1 MPLRQ
6 TTGFVESL
14 LRLAGLD
21 WKVPDFS
28 TLCRRQKTL
37 NVSIPYRGG
46 SGPLHLL
53 IDATGIKA
61 EGEGEWNARKHGGS
75 KKRLWRKL
83 HLGMDEETLEIR
95 AVGVTTSNVGD
106 APMLPDLLEQIP
118 PDQDIATV
126 TADGAYDTRR
136 CHNVIA
142 ARGAAAII
150 PPRKN
155 AQLWKPT
162 TAGAIARNEA
172 VRACK
177 YLGRALWRKLT
188 GYHRRSRAETKMN
201 CVKLLG
207 QGLMARDFDRQVAEL
222 QVRIAVLNRYTA
234 LHPSAQECPTLEAN
248 HGGRHRAKRS
258 CEGVQVSRKG
268 SLAKVDGISPPEPRR
283 DQDELRQTPWPTW
296 PHGRETSTGRLLS
309 SRSGLRYSDST
320 ATPLSDLYK
329 AYLSQSP

>member
-1 MPLRQ
+1 MSSWSPTKYKTKNWRSYNTARRQHGSLSIWFDPAMPWHAAPTGKRSRQPELSDAAIQVCLTIKVLFDMPFRQ

-14 LRLAGLD
+14 LRLAGID
-21 WKVPDFS
+21 WKVPNFS

-37 NVSIPYRGG
+37 NLAIPSRSG

-53 IDATGIKA
+53 IGATGIKA
-61 EGEGEWNARKHGGS
+61 EGEGEWNARKHGGP

-118 PDQDIATV
+118 PDQEIATV

-142 ARGAAAII
+142 AREAAAII
-150 PPRKN
+150 PSRKN
-155 AQLWKPT
+155 AQPWRPT
-162 TAGAIARNEA
+162 TEGAVARNEA

-188 GYHRRSRAETKMN
+188 GYHRRSRAEAKMN
-201 CVKLLG
+201 CVERLG
-207 QGLMARDFDRQVAEL
+207 QGLMARDFGRQVAEL
-222 QVRIAVLNRYTA
+222 QVPIAVLNRYTA
-234 LHPSAQECPTLEAN
+234 L
-248 HGGRHRAKRS
+248 
-258 CEGVQVSRKG
+258 
-268 SLAKVDGISPPEPRR
+268 GIPVTEPA
-283 DQDELRQTPWPTW
+283 
-296 PHGRETSTGRLLS
+296 G
-309 SRSGLRYSDST
+309 
-320 ATPLSDLYK
+320 
-329 AYLSQSP
+329 

>member
-1 MPLRQ
+1 
-6 TTGFVESL
+6 
-14 LRLAGLD
+14 
-21 WKVPDFS
+21 
-28 TLCRRQKTL
+28 
-37 NVSIPYRGG
+37 
-46 SGPLHLL
+46 
-53 IDATGIKA
+53 
-61 EGEGEWNARKHGGS
+61 
-75 KKRLWRKL
+75 
-83 HLGMDEETLEIR
+83 
-95 AVGVTTSNVGD
+95 
-106 APMLPDLLEQIP
+106 LLEQIP

-234 LHPSAQECPTLEAN
+234 L
-248 HGGRHRAKRS
+248 
-258 CEGVQVSRKG
+258 
-268 SLAKVDGISPPEPRR
+268 GIPVTEPV
-283 DQDELRQTPWPTW
+283 
-296 PHGRETSTGRLLS
+296 G
-309 SRSGLRYSDST
+309 
-320 ATPLSDLYK
+320 
-329 AYLSQSP
+329 